1 MLFFGIDTGPQ
12 SFCHSFIALQMIYCS
27 KLAQKSAVQ
36 LCQVAIVVIE
46 TTQLFLSQFK
56 TLFIVVNGE
65 LNKVPLCQK

>member
-12 SFCHSFIALQMIYCS
+12 SFCHSFIPLQMIYCS